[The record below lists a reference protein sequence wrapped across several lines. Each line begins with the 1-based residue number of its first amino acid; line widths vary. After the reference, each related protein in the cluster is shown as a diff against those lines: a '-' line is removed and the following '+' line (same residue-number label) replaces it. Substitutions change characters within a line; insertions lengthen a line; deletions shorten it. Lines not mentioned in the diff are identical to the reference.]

1 MKPNN
6 TTNNTPNSATL
17 PLNRRTFLS
26 VTALAGGGFL
36 LGFANNH
43 AEASNNEP
51 SEANTL
57 AQSKADFS
65 PNGYIKI
72 TSDGVITL
80 FAKNP
85 EIGQGVK
92 TSMPMIVAEELDVDW
107 KSVKIEQSEIDERR
121 YGAQFAGGS
130 TSIPTNYEILRQAGA
145 TARAMLIQA
154 AAKEWS
160 VKPEECS
167 TEKGFVI
174 HTASKKKR
182 SYGECAEAASKL
194 TIPANIAP
202 KNPKDFTLI
211 GTFQTG
217 VDNTAIVTGKP
228 LFGID
233 TRVPGMLFAA
243 VVRPPRFGAKVVK
256 FDETRT
262 KAMPNVKH
270 IVEIKPNDNPTELI
284 GGIAVVATSTWAAM
298 KARDVLAAD
307 ITWDDGADKSEE
319 TGGLTKQMNTLIAK
333 GAKMQVLRE
342 QGDVDVAFAK
352 AETKPD
358 KRSLEAVYEVPF
370 LAHATMEP
378 MNYTAHVQ
386 KDKCEVW
393 GPTQVPQTVQSL
405 AAKLTGLPQ
414 SAVKVNMTR
423 IGGGFGRRLM
433 ADYAAEAIIVS
444 KAIQAPVQVMWS
456 REDDMK
462 YDYYRPAGIY
472 KLRAAWDETGVLT
485 AWHLRASTTSRVAF
499 PKNAPRPPH
508 VTEVF
513 PDGFPSGFAPHF
525 RMEYAQAKSNVP
537 RGAWRAPGHNAT
549 AFVDQC
555 FMDEL
560 AQAMGKDPLQMRLEM
575 LGSAREMPYR
585 DHGGD
590 YNTGRLAN
598 VLKIAAEKA
607 GWGKPLPKGHYHG
620 LAAHV
625 TFGAYTAEIAEVSVE
640 KDGTPHGIPR
650 VHKITAVVDA
660 GRIINKSG
668 AENQMQGGILDGLS
682 MALYGRITIASGAV
696 KQNSFDD
703 YPLLRMNEAPKVEV
717 YFVESDAAPQGLGE
731 MGLPPVPAAICNA
744 IFAATGKRIR
754 SLPIVSNQA

>member
-1 MKPNN
+1 MKAHD
-6 TTNNTPNSATL
+6 TTPLQT

-26 VTALAGGGFL
+26 LTALAGGGFL
-36 LGFANNH
+36 LGFADKDLH
-43 AEASNNEP
+43 ARNDETSDASIENALLQTKTE
-51 SEANTL
+51 
-57 AQSKADFS
+57 FV
-65 PNGYIKI
+65 PNGYIRI
-72 TSDGVITL
+72 APDGVITL

-107 KSVKIEQSEIDERR
+107 KSVRIEQSEIDERR

-130 TSIPTNYEILRQAGA
+130 TSIPTNYETLRQAGA

-154 AAKEWS
+154 AAKEWG
-160 VKPEECS
+160 VKADECR
-167 TEKGFVI
+167 TEKGFVV

-194 TIPANIAP
+194 LIPTNVAP

-217 VDNTAIVTGKP
+217 VDNAALVAGKP

-233 TRVPGMLFAA
+233 VRVPGMLFAA

-256 FDETRT
+256 FDDTRA
-262 KAMPNVKH
+262 KAMAGVKH

-284 GGIAVVATSTWAAM
+284 GGVAVVATSTWAAM

-307 ITWDDGADKSEE
+307 ITWDDGADKSEDSS
-319 TGGLTKQMNTLIAK
+319 GLTKQMNALITK

-342 QGDVDVAFAK
+342 QGDVDTMFAK
-352 AETKPD
+352 AE
-358 KRSLEAVYEVPF
+358 KRILEAVYEVPF
-370 LAHATMEP
+370 LAHVTMEP
-378 MNYTAHVQ
+378 MNYTAYVQ

-393 GPTQVPQTVQSL
+393 GPTQVPQTVQGL
-405 AAKLTGLPQ
+405 ASRLTGLPQ

-433 ADYAAEAIIVS
+433 ADYAAEAIMVS
-444 KAIQAPVQVMWS
+444 KVIQAPVQVVWS
-456 REDDMK
+456 REDDVR
-462 YDYYRPAGIY
+462 YDYYRPAGVY
-472 KLRAAWDETGVLT
+472 SLRAAWNDEGALT
-485 AWHLRASTTSRVAF
+485 AWHLRASTTSREAF
-499 PKNAPRPPH
+499 RRNVSRPPH

-525 RMEYAQAKSNVP
+525 RMEYAQTKSNTP

-555 FMDEL
+555 FLDEL
-560 AQAMGKDPLQMRLEM
+560 AHAMGKDPLQMRLEM
-575 LGSAREMPYR
+575 LGAAREIPYR

-590 YNTGRLAN
+590 YNTGRLTN
-598 VLKIAAEKA
+598 VLKLVAEKA
-607 GWGKPLPKGHYHG
+607 GWGKSLPKGHYHG

-625 TFGAYTAEIAEVSVE
+625 TFGAYVAEIAEVSVE
-640 KDGTPHGIPR
+640 KDGTPK

-682 MALYGRITIASGAV
+682 MALYGKITVAQGAIQQ
-696 KQNSFDD
+696 KNFDE
-703 YPLLRMNEAPKVEV
+703 YLLLRMNEAPQVEV
-717 YFVESDAAPQGLGE
+717 HFIESDAAPQGLGE
-731 MGLPPVPAAICNA
+731 MGLPPVPAAVCNA

-754 SLPIVSNQA
+754 SLPILGTNA